1 MIIKD
6 YFPEYEE
13 KIKKFKKSI
22 IILEKRRMLPLKSK
36 PIFIFDFF
44 SS

>member
-22 IILEKRRMLPLKSK
+22 IILEKKKNVAAKKQTDIYFR
-36 PIFIFDFF
+36 IF
-44 SS
+44 